1 LPVDMSPSSNP
12 PKRRRTKT
20 GEPKALKSTTTGL
33 SLVDALSINERP
45 SIHDYIGA
53 VSQYVLQAASLNDA
67 RSKQAQIALSSG
79 LGRALAEELVAK
91 VPRIKPYPGELTVAG
106 ALRTARAD
114 VSEPHYLDGLR
125 LAVEI
130 KPINLAVGRAMW
142 NRFGDIRAFAVNIH
156 LKFPFAVVGG
166 VLVVPIW
173 SWEKKTKRMLA
184 EEEAEAA
191 LAAQLK
197 TAGYPTVA
205 SDIAVEGPES
215 DADGEDA
222 DGEDVDEE
230 DEVEALAEA
239 GTAVYKKST
248 IELINRLIQRLT
260 NTRLRDTEADPGHL
274 LEAVA
279 VIVYDPDK
287 AELHPTL
294 PPDGSKLRWDKFIDI
309 LAERYDIR
317 FED

>member
-1 LPVDMSPSSNP
+1 MSPSSNS

-53 VSQYVLQAASLNDA
+53 VSQYVLQAASLTAA
-67 RSKQAQIALSSG
+67 RSKQAQITLSSG
-79 LGRALAEELVAK
+79 LGRALAEELVVK

-173 SWEKKTKRMLA
+173 SWEKKTKRMHA
-184 EEEAEAA
+184 DEEAEAA
-191 LAAQLK
+191 LTAQLK
-197 TAGYPTVA
+197 AAGYPTVA

-215 DADGEDA
+215 GADE
-222 DGEDVDEE
+222 EDVDEE